1 MSTSTGVTPTLD
13 QLVAAWTNTI
23 LAGLPQR
30 PRVRFAG
37 GQWTQIDG
45 DTAVFGLPNAT
56 HAQRCEECRSDVE
69 AALAANFGLAVPVR
83 LVVDT
88 SAPDPSAQRGAAPR
102 GRVAQAAAE
111 PAHIDDEIHHSE
123 IEDLADANDIGSN
136 GADRIAAM
144 FPGAEL
150 LDGDAG

>member
-1 MSTSTGVTPTLD
+1 MSTSTGVTPSLD
-13 QLVAAWTNTI
+13 QLTSAWTTSI
-23 LAGLPQR
+23 LGGLPQR

-37 GQWTQIDG
+37 GHWAQIDG

-56 HAQRCEECRSDVE
+56 HAQRCEECRTDVE
-69 AALAANFGLAVPVR
+69 QALSAHFGLTVPVR

-102 GRVAQAAAE
+102 GRVAQAAAA
-111 PAHIDDEIHHSE
+111 PAEMDDEIHHSE
-123 IEDLADANDIGSN
+123 IGDLADANDIGSN